1 MLSTFCHKMSHVAAA
16 GSDFDV
22 AGLLLQSGAMSQ
34 ELYESYLAWHTV
46 PLSPPSQGQVNLDPS
61 NSNRYSASMPDP
73 VRFVRTCKT
82 CFRPKKGACVCP
94 SRPLS
99 SQALNSC
106 VFVPAQEEEEHVL
119 SGYQLS
125 SSDDEDQ
132 LSEPREYKT
141 LEEGEVVMI
150 PGPKTQPGSPVDP
163 GDTYLDLWTPC
174 LAPCD
179 EPEDGE
185 IRDDA
190 PVLMPEDT
198 EPALSIIRVS
208 AKRKRNPTLVSMEP
222 EILITLNPFCNDTG
236 EEYV

>member
-1 MLSTFCHKMSHVAAA
+1 MSHEAAA

-46 PLSPPSQGQVNLDPS
+46 PLSPPSQAQVNLDPI

-73 VRFVRTCKT
+73 VRYVRTCKS
-82 CFRPKKGACVCP
+82 CFRPKKEACVCQ
-94 SRPLS
+94 SRPSS
-99 SQALNSC
+99 SQVLTSC
-106 VFVPAQEEEEHVL
+106 VFVPTQEEEHVL

-132 LSEPREYKT
+132 HEESKT

-150 PGPKTQPGSPVDP
+150 SGPKTQPGSPVDP
-163 GDTYLDLWTPC
+163 GDTYQDLWTPC

-185 IRDDA
+185 IHDNA

-198 EPALSIIRVS
+198 EPAAVIRVS
-208 AKRKRNPTLVSMEP
+208 GKRKRNPTLVSMEP

-236 EEYV
+236 EEYI